1 MSFERQLSEA
11 YAAKPK
17 LAQVA
22 AASPASPA
30 AIVNARRE
38 DIHVD
43 SSCLRAFDRFLICL
57 ALLLFYSL
65 HCIG

>member
-11 YAAKPK
+11 DAAKPK

-22 AASPASPA
+22 AASAAPPT

-38 DIHVD
+38 DIQVN
-43 SSCLRAFDRFLICL
+43 SSRLRALNRFLICL

-65 HCIG
+65 HCIR

>member
-17 LAQVA
+17 LAQVCP
-22 AASPASPA
+22 ASPASPA
-30 AIVNARRE
+30 AIVNAGRE
-38 DIHVD
+38 DIQVN
-43 SSCLRAFDRFLICL
+43 SSCLGALNRFLICL
-57 ALLLFYSL
+57 ALLLLYSL